1 MKNVRLS
8 INQDLLK
15 IVALITMTIDHVSKF
30 LLSGVISEIGIC
42 IGRMSFPIFAFLLM
56 KHLEERKIYKKYII
70 RLSVFGVLSLLLVF
84 IFSVVLKEVQILPL
98 NILFSFLNIVLFFL
112 VIEWVSKEEL
122 TSYLKAVVYGFVFM
136 FFGVLSLVLDYG
148 FYGFLFMTF
157 LYLYFKNRNMLLF
170 VICLVLS
177 LLMNGDISCF
187 IISFLTTII
196 LFCNNYDKK
205 QKRIITHWWIFYVYY
220 PLHLLIIMMI
230 KLAL

>member
-1 MKNVRLS
+1 MKNIRLS
-8 INQDLLK
+8 INQDILK

-56 KHLEERKIYKKYII
+56 KHLEEKKIYKKYII
-70 RLSVFGVLSLLLVF
+70 RLSVFGFLSLFLVYMF
-84 IFSVVLKEVQILPL
+84 GLELEEARIVPL
-98 NILFSFLNIVLFFL
+98 NILFSFLNVVLFFL

-122 TSYLKAVVYGFVFM
+122 TLYLKAVVYGFVFM

-148 FYGFLFMTF
+148 FYGFLFMSF
-157 LYLYFKNRNMLLF
+157 VYLYFKNPNKLLF

-177 LLMNGDISCF
+177 LLMNSNTSYF

-205 QKRIITHWWIFYVYY
+205 QKRIIKRWWIFYVYY

>member
-1 MKNVRLS
+1 MKNIRLS
-8 INQDLLK
+8 INQDILK

-56 KHLEERKIYKKYII
+56 KHLEEKKIYKKYII
-70 RLSVFGVLSLLLVF
+70 RLSVFGLLSLFLVYMF
-84 IFSVVLKEVQILPL
+84 GLVLEEARIVPL
-98 NILFSFLNIVLFFL
+98 NILFSFLNVVLFFL

-148 FYGFLFMTF
+148 FYGFLFMSF
-157 LYLYFKNRNMLLF
+157 VYLYFKNPNKLLF

-177 LLMNGDISCF
+177 LLMNSNTSYF
-187 IISFLTTII
+187 IISFLTTIL

-205 QKRIITHWWIFYVYY
+205 QKRIIKHWWIFYVYY